1 MGFFKQL
8 TLLALT
14 IGLGLNLAGCQPSD
28 SKAKKQP
35 SLTSISVSPASATVM
50 LSSTQALR
58 VIATFSNNSTLDV
71 TSASSFS
78 VTSSSPAG
86 VVLVSSAGVV
96 TAAKAGTATI
106 TATYSALGITQTAAA
121 TVTVPSATLVS
132 IAVTPTAPTVA
143 PGATQPLTVTGTYN
157 EGSRAVIATG
167 LTFVSS
173 DTSVAT
179 VGAAGVVAGV
189 AEGTATITTTE
200 SNSGRST
207 TTLVT
212 VSLSGGGGGCG
223 TTEPTCAPATVIPA
237 DNVMIYSDAES
248 IAGFDSCPNWGQA
261 TICHGEVTIAGNKS
275 LWYSALNYQGLDW
288 SSNPVN
294 VSSRAKL
301 HIDFWTPDLES
312 VKVSI
317 IGGGKENAVTQVLTT
332 GSWNSVDIDLSEYT
346 VPDLS
351 VIAQIK
357 LESAV
362 PGTLYV
368 DNIYFWGTAGGG
380 GGGGTVI
387 VSFDEI
393 PPPKLTD
400 FGVNG
405 APPVIANDPAGG
417 ANQVLK
423 VFKYA
428 SPPPGSEQWAGV
440 TVSTQTV
447 PLDSIPAI
455 PFTATD
461 TKMTVRAYSPAVG
474 VRVRLKVEDASN
486 PGISCETDAITTTGG
501 AWETLT
507 FDFANPGL
515 SPPVGGGPTSPL
527 DPSKTY
533 NKVSIF
539 SDFGIG
545 NGGSAPLPED
555 RVYYYDDITFLG
567 GGGGGGGG
575 GTAPTDAPATVIPA
589 GSVTIYSDAATIANF
604 DPFPNWG
611 QSPPVTFSEPTIA
624 ANKLLQ
630 YGWAGPG
637 GLYQGLDWSANPVNV
652 SAKGK
657 LHIDFWS
664 PDITSVKVSIIGGG
678 QENAVTQ
685 VLTTG
690 SWNSVDID
698 LSAYT
703 APDLSA
709 IIQIKLEPA
718 TAGTLYV
725 DNIYFWGTAAGA
737 SCGTTEPTCAPTTA
751 IPAGSV
757 TIYSDAATIANFDP
771 FPNWGQSPPVTF
783 SEPTIAANKSLQYG
797 WAGPG
802 GLYQGLDWN
811 ANPVDVSTKGT
822 LHIDFW
828 TPDLASVKVSI
839 ISAGKENAVTQA
851 LTTGSWNSIDIDL
864 SNYPVPDKTAIIQIK
879 LEPAT
884 AGTLYV
890 DNIYFW
896 GTAGGGGGGG
906 ACTEMGCAGPVAIPV
921 ATTNDVFGFIKVGDG
936 IFAQDYIGA
945 LEGNGNHGGW
955 TGAATIGAA
964 SGGEIGYYNDPL
976 MSSSGQK
983 IDEGGWVA
991 GTIDNA
997 GGVPSFFRYFVFTA
1011 PGSTFAASYMG
1022 LYANSPT
1029 NGTVDVSGY
1038 ASIKFKLWGPAE
1050 MYEKPGFDPVIE
1062 ITLAGPAVAGCAA
1075 TGSRGT
1081 EISTTFTANQKIGAG
1096 SSYKLALAGWT
1107 VKGVCGTDTA
1117 GTAVAAVLSH
1127 LARVAV
1133 TVPGSSFNFTNASA
1147 PGQYPTGV
1155 NLGPVAFTNN

>member
-1 MGFFKQL
+1 MRFFKQL

-35 SLTSISVSPASATVM
+35 SLVSIAVSPASATVM
-50 LSSTQALR
+50 LSSTQALK
-58 VIATFSNNSTLDV
+58 VMGTFSDNSSRDV

-78 VTSSSPAG
+78 SSATPVA
-86 VVLVSSAGVV
+86 LVSGAGVV
-96 TAAKAGTATI
+96 TAVKAGTATI
-106 TATYSALGITQTAAA
+106 TATYSALGITKTATSA
-121 TVTVPSATLVS
+121 VTVPAATLVS

-157 EGSRAVIATG
+157 EGSKAVIAVG

-173 DTSVAT
+173 DPSIAT
-179 VGAAGVVAGV
+179 VGASGVVAGV
-189 AEGTATITTTE
+189 ATGTATITTTE
-200 SNSGRST
+200 TSSGRST

-212 VSLSGGGGGCG
+212 VSAGGGGGGAGCG
-223 TTEPTCAPATVIPA
+223 TTEPTCAPATTIPA
-237 DNVMIYSDAES
+237 DNVMIYSDAAS
-248 IAGFDSCPNWGQA
+248 VPGFDSCPNWGQA

-275 LWYSALNYQGLDW
+275 LWYSGLTYQGLDW

-294 VSSRAKL
+294 VSARGKL
-301 HIDFWTPDLES
+301 HIDFWTPDLAS

-317 IGGGKENAVTQVLTT
+317 ISTGKESAVTQVLTT
-332 GSWNSVDIDLSEYT
+332 ASWNSVDIDLSNYT
-346 VPDLS
+346 VQDLS
-351 VIAQIK
+351 AIIQIK
-357 LESAV
+357 LESAT

-368 DNIYFWGTAGGG
+368 DNIYFWGTANGGG
-380 GGGGTVI
+380 GGGAGTTI
-387 VSFDEI
+387 VTFDEV

-405 APPVIANDPAGG
+405 APPVIAGDPAGG

-447 PLDSIPAI
+447 PVDSIPAI

-461 TKMTVRAYSPAVG
+461 TKMTVRTYSPAVG

-486 PGISCETDAITTTGG
+486 PGISCETDAITTTAG

-527 DPSKTY
+527 DPTKTY

-545 NGGSAPLPED
+545 NGGSAPLPAD

-567 GGGGGGGG
+567 TGGGGGG
-575 GTAPTDAPATVIPA
+575 GTAPTNAPTTVIPA
-589 GSVTIYSDAATIANF
+589 GSVTIYSDAASVAGF
-604 DPFPNWG
+604 DSCPNWG
-611 QSPPVTFSEPTIA
+611 QATVCNGEVTIA
-624 ANKLLQ
+624 GNTSLWYSALN
-630 YGWAGPG
+630 
-637 GLYQGLDWSANPVNV
+637 YQGLDWSAN
-652 SAKGK
+652 A
-657 LHIDFWS
+657 
-664 PDITSVKVSIIGGG
+664 
-678 QENAVTQ
+678 
-685 VLTTG
+685 
-690 SWNSVDID
+690 
-698 LSAYT
+698 
-703 APDLSA
+703 
-709 IIQIKLEPA
+709 
-718 TAGTLYV
+718 
-725 DNIYFWGTAAGA
+725 
-737 SCGTTEPTCAPTTA
+737 
-751 IPAGSV
+751 
-757 TIYSDAATIANFDP
+757 
-771 FPNWGQSPPVTF
+771 
-783 SEPTIAANKSLQYG
+783 
-797 WAGPG
+797 
-802 GLYQGLDWN
+802 
-811 ANPVDVSTKGT
+811 VDVSSKGK

-839 ISAGKENAVTQA
+839 ISAGKENAVTQV
-851 LTTGSWNSIDIDL
+851 LTTGSWNGVDIDL
-864 SNYPVPDKTAIIQIK
+864 SNYTVPDLSAIIQIK
-879 LEPAT
+879 LESTTPGTLYVDNIYFWGSAAGASCGTTEPTCAPTTTIPAGSVT
-884 AGTLYV
+884 IYSDAASVAGFDSCPNWGQATVCHGEVSIALNNSLWYSGLTYQGLDWAANPVNVSAKGKLHVDFWTPDLASVKVSIISAGKENAVTQVLTTGSWNGVDIDLSNYTVPDLSAIIQIKLESTTPGTLYV

-896 GTAGGGGGGG
+896 GTPTPAG
-906 ACTEMGCAGPVAIPV
+906 CTEMGCAGPVTVPV
-921 ATTNDVFGFIKVGDG
+921 ATVNDVFGFILVGDG

-945 LEGNGNHGGW
+945 LEANTYHGGW
-955 TGAATIGAA
+955 AGATTIGAA
-964 SGGEIGYYNDPL
+964 SGGSIGYYNDPL

-991 GTIDNA
+991 GTIDNP

-1029 NGTVDVSGY
+1029 NGTIDVSGY

-1075 TGSRGT
+1075 TGSGGT
-1081 EISTTFTANQKIGAG
+1081 EISRTFTANQKIGAG
-1096 SSYKLALAGWT
+1096 SSYKLSLTGWT
-1107 VKGVCGTDTA
+1107 VKGVCGIDTA
-1117 GTAVAAVLSH
+1117 GTAVASVLSH

-1147 PGQYPTGV
+1147 AGQYPTGV

>member
-1 MGFFKQL
+1 MRFFRQL

-35 SLTSISVSPASATVM
+35 SLTSISVSPGTATVM

-58 VIATFSNNSTLDV
+58 VIATFSNNSTIDV

-86 VVLVSSAGVV
+86 VLFVSSSGVV
-96 TAAKAGTATI
+96 TGAKAGTATI
-106 TATYSALGITQTAAA
+106 EAKYTRLDITKTATA
-121 TVTVPSATLVS
+121 TITVPSATLVS

-143 PGATQPLTVTGTYN
+143 VGATQPLTVTGTYN
-157 EGSRAVIATG
+157 EGSKAVIAVG

-173 DTSVAT
+173 DPSVAT
-179 VGAAGVVAGV
+179 VGASGVVAGV
-189 AEGTATITTTE
+189 ATGTSTITTTE
-200 SNSGRST
+200 ATSGKST

-212 VSLSGGGGGCG
+212 VTEGGGSGCG

-237 DNVMIYSDAES
+237 DNVMIYSDGETVP
-248 IAGFDSCPNWGQA
+248 GFDSCPDWGQA
-261 TICHGEVTIAGNKS
+261 TICHGEVTIAGNTS
-275 LWYSALNYQGLDW
+275 LWYSALNYEGLDW

-294 VSSRAKL
+294 VSSRTKL
-301 HIDFWTPDLES
+301 HIDFWTPDLDS
-312 VKVSI
+312 VSVSLI
-317 IGGGKENAVTQVLTT
+317 SAGKENAVAQVLTT
-332 GSWNSVDIDLSEYT
+332 GTWNSVDIDLSAYT

-351 VIAQIK
+351 AIIQIK
-357 LESAV
+357 LESAT

-380 GGGGTVI
+380 GGGTTI
-387 VSFDEI
+387 ITFDEV

-428 SPPPGSEQWAGV
+428 TPPPGSEQWAGV

-461 TKMTVRAYSPAVG
+461 TKMTIRAYSPAVG

-486 PGISCETDAITTTGG
+486 PGITCETDAITTTAG

-507 FDFANPGL
+507 FDFANPAL
-515 SPPVGGGPTSPL
+515 NPPVGGGPTSPL

-533 NKVSIF
+533 NKLSIF

-555 RVYYYDDITFLG
+555 RVYYYDDIRFLGTG

-575 GTAPTDAPATVIPA
+575 GTAPAEAPATVIPA
-589 GSVTIYSDAATIANF
+589 GSVTIYSDAATVPNF
-604 DPFPNWG
+604 DPYPNWG
-611 QSPPVTFSEPTIA
+611 QVPPVTFSEPTIA
-624 ANKLLQ
+624 ANKLLL

-652 SAKGK
+652 STKGK
-657 LHIDFWS
+657 LHIDFWT

-678 QENAVTQ
+678 QENAVT
-685 VLTTG
+685 
-690 SWNSVDID
+690 
-698 LSAYT
+698 
-703 APDLSA
+703 
-709 IIQIKLEPA
+709 E
-718 TAGTLYV
+718 
-725 DNIYFWGTAAGA
+725 
-737 SCGTTEPTCAPTTA
+737 
-751 IPAGSV
+751 
-757 TIYSDAATIANFDP
+757 
-771 FPNWGQSPPVTF
+771 
-783 SEPTIAANKSLQYG
+783 
-797 WAGPG
+797 
-802 GLYQGLDWN
+802 
-811 ANPVDVSTKGT
+811 
-822 LHIDFW
+822 
-828 TPDLASVKVSI
+828 
-839 ISAGKENAVTQA
+839 A

-864 SNYPVPDKTAIIQIK
+864 SNYTLPDQTAIAQIK

-884 AGTLYV
+884 PGSLYV

-896 GTAGGGGGGG
+896 GTAAGANCGTTEPTCAPTTTIPAGSVTIYSDAAAVANFNPYPNWGQATQFSEVTIASNKSLKYTSLNYEGIEWTPGSVDVSAKGTFHLDLWSPDLASVKVFLISTATGQETGVTVPLTAGIWNSVDLPLAGFTAPDLAQIDQIKLDAQPASGTLYVDNIFFAGTAGGGGGGG
-906 ACTEMGCAGPVAIPV
+906 GGCTEMGCAGPVMIPV
-921 ATTNDVFGFIKVGDG
+921 ATTNDVFGFIKVGDA

-955 TGAATIGAA
+955 TGATTIGAA
-964 SGGEIGYYNDPL
+964 SGGSIGYYNDPL

-991 GTIDNA
+991 GTIDNP

-1011 PGSTFAASYMG
+1011 PASTFAASYMG

-1062 ITLAGPAVAGCAA
+1062 ITLAGPAVAGCVA
-1075 TGSRGT
+1075 TGSGGT
-1081 EISTTFTANQKIGAG
+1081 EISTTFIANQKIGAG
-1096 SSYKLALAGWT
+1096 SSYKLSLAGWT

-1117 GTAVAAVLSH
+1117 GTAVASVLGK

-1133 TVPGSSFNFTNASA
+1133 TVPGTSFNFTNASGA
-1147 PGQYPTGV
+1147 GQYPTGV

>member
-1 MGFFKQL
+1 M
-8 TLLALT
+8 
-14 IGLGLNLAGCQPSD
+14 
-28 SKAKKQP
+28 
-35 SLTSISVSPASATVM
+35 
-50 LSSTQALR
+50 
-58 VIATFSNNSTLDV
+58 
-71 TSASSFS
+71 
-78 VTSSSPAG
+78 
-86 VVLVSSAGVV
+86 
-96 TAAKAGTATI
+96 
-106 TATYSALGITQTAAA
+106 
-121 TVTVPSATLVS
+121 S

-143 PGATQPLTVTGTYN
+143 VGATQPLTVTGTYN
-157 EGSRAVIATG
+157 EGSKAVIAVG

-173 DTSVAT
+173 EPSVAT
-179 VGAAGVVAGV
+179 VGASGVVAGV
-189 AEGTATITTTE
+189 ATGTTTITTTE
-200 SNSGRST
+200 ATSGKST

-212 VSLSGGGGGCG
+212 VSEGGGSGCG

-237 DNVMIYSDAES
+237 DNVMIYSDGETVP
-248 IAGFDSCPNWGQA
+248 GFDSCPNWGQA
-261 TICHGEVTIAGNKS
+261 TICHGEVTIAGNTS
-275 LWYSALNYQGLDW
+275 LWYSALNYEGLDW

-301 HIDFWTPDLES
+301 HIDFWTPDLETVS
-312 VKVSI
+312 VSL
-317 IGGGKENAVTQVLTT
+317 IGGGQENAVAQVLTT
-332 GSWNSVDIDLSEYT
+332 GSWNSVDIDLSAYT
-346 VPDLS
+346 APDLS
-351 VIAQIK
+351 AIVQIK
-357 LESAV
+357 LESAT

-380 GGGGTVI
+380 GGGTTI
-387 VSFDEI
+387 ITFDEV

-428 SPPPGSEQWAGV
+428 TPPPGSEQWAGV

-447 PLDSIPAI
+447 PPDSIPAI

-474 VRVRLKVEDASN
+474 VRVRLKVEDASQ
-486 PGISCETDAITTTGG
+486 PGISCETDAITTTAG

-507 FDFANPGL
+507 FDFANPGT
-515 SPPVGGGPTSPL
+515 SPPVGGGATSPL

-533 NKVSIF
+533 NKISIF

-545 NGGSAPLPED
+545 NGGSAPLPEN
-555 RVYYYDDITFLG
+555 RVYYYDDITFLGTGG

-575 GTAPTDAPATVIPA
+575 GTAPTNAPATVIPA
-589 GSVTIYSDAATIANF
+589 GSVTIYSDAATVANF
-604 DPFPNWG
+604 DPYPNWG

-624 ANKLLQ
+624 ANKSLL

-652 SAKGK
+652 STKGK

-685 VLTTG
+685 
-690 SWNSVDID
+690 
-698 LSAYT
+698 
-703 APDLSA
+703 
-709 IIQIKLEPA
+709 
-718 TAGTLYV
+718 
-725 DNIYFWGTAAGA
+725 
-737 SCGTTEPTCAPTTA
+737 
-751 IPAGSV
+751 
-757 TIYSDAATIANFDP
+757 
-771 FPNWGQSPPVTF
+771 
-783 SEPTIAANKSLQYG
+783 
-797 WAGPG
+797 
-802 GLYQGLDWN
+802 
-811 ANPVDVSTKGT
+811 
-822 LHIDFW
+822 
-828 TPDLASVKVSI
+828 
-839 ISAGKENAVTQA
+839 A

-864 SNYPVPDKTAIIQIK
+864 SNYTLPDKTAIIQIK

-884 AGTLYV
+884 AGSLYV

-906 ACTEMGCAGPVAIPV
+906 GGGCTEMGCAGPVTIPV
-921 ATTNDVFGFIKVGDG
+921 ATTNDVFGFIKVGDA

-955 TGAATIGAA
+955 AGATTIGAA
-964 SGGEIGYYNDPL
+964 SGGSIGYYNDPL
-976 MSSSGQK
+976 MSTSGQK
-983 IDEGGWVA
+983 IDELGWVA
-991 GTIDNA
+991 GTIDNP
-997 GGVPSFFRYFVFTA
+997 GGVPSFFRTFVFTA
-1011 PGSTFAASYMG
+1011 PASTFAASYMG

-1050 MYEKPGFDPVIE
+1050 MYQVPGFDPVIE
-1062 ITLAGPAVAGCAA
+1062 ITLAGPAVAGCVA
-1075 TGSRGT
+1075 TGSGGT

-1096 SSYKLALAGWT
+1096 SSYKLSLAGWT

-1117 GTAVAAVLSH
+1117 GTAVASVLGK

-1133 TVPGSSFNFTNASA
+1133 TVPGSSFNFTNASGA
-1147 PGQYPTGV
+1147 GQYPTGV